1 MAQELEDIKRELAEL
16 RMDVKLCINYMREL
30 AVIIGAKERLAA
42 LDRELADQERR
53 DTDRAP
59 VLPENGD
66 TQP

>member
-1 MAQELEDIKRELAEL
+1 MGTELDDIRKELAEL

-30 AVIIGAKERLAA
+30 AVIIGARERLAA

-53 DTDRAP
+53 DTDMLP
-59 VLPENGD
+59 PENGD